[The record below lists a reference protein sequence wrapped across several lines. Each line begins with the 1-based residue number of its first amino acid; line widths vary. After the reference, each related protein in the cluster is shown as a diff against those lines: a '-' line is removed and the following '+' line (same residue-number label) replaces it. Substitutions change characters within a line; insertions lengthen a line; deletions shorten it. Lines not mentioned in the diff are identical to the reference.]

1 MADTYAL
8 VTGSSGGLGA
18 EIASCLVRL
27 HGRNVIV
34 SGRSEKRL
42 APVVERLT
50 KENPAVKAV
59 MIPADLSELDGAKAL
74 FAGIAARGLVVD
86 ELVNNAGAS
95 EPGSAHELD
104 PHLVR
109 SEMILDYVSPAT
121 LTMLF
126 LAHLAENR
134 LPGGRVIQ
142 ILSMAAR
149 FHAMPNFAHYNS
161 AKKAFDAYT
170 KGVEY
175 ETRRAGIAVSFH
187 RVYPGAISGT
197 KLATSNITEKN
208 KGIALSAAQV
218 AQVIVAESRKGKRV
232 IIPGFVNKLAYV
244 AAPLTPQFITD
255 RAFYKTYG
263 KG

>member
-1 MADTYAL
+1 MSDTYAL

-18 EIASCLVRL
+18 EIASCLTRL
-27 HGRNVIV
+27 HARNVIV
-34 SGRSEKRL
+34 SGRSEQRL
-42 APVVERLT
+42 RPVVERLA
-50 KENPAVKAV
+50 KENPAIKAIA
-59 MIPADLSELDGAKAL
+59 IPADLSEMDGASRL
-74 FAGIAARGLVVD
+74 FAGIAERGLVVD

-95 EPGSAHELD
+95 APGSALDLD
-104 PHLVR
+104 PGVVR
-109 SEMILDYVSPAT
+109 SEIVLDYISGVT

-126 LAHLAENR
+126 LHHLREHGAQN
-134 LPGGRVIQ
+134 GRVIQ

-149 FHAMPNFAHYNS
+149 FNAMPNFSHYNS

-175 ETRRAGIAVSFH
+175 ETRRAGIAVQFH

-197 KLATSNITEKN
+197 KIATSGITEKN

-218 AQVIVAESRKGKRV
+218 ADAIVRESRQGKRV
-232 IIPGFVNKLAYV
+232 IIPGFVNKLAYI
-244 AAPLTPQFITD
+244 AAPIVPQFITD

-263 KG
+263 KD